1 MSDNTLLRESHFM
14 SEVRR
19 RISRAV
25 AERRRPV
32 LTEICRQAARAKAPG
47 YYVSF
52 DYARRRLREVVSDDG
67 TRLTPEASADRS
79 ERGRMMAEIAR
90 KCLRRRLRRP
100 GLSLSDA
107 LTQVLA
113 FSTASCFFMSDAYAL
128 KVYYKNIRLHRALRR
143 AAIGRRRQR
152 TLF

>member
-1 MSDNTLLRESHFM
+1 M

-19 RISRAV
+19 RIRQAV

-67 TRLTPEASADRS
+67 TRLTPRS
-79 ERGRMMAEIAR
+79 LCR
-90 KCLRRRLRRP
+90 
-100 GLSLSDA
+100 
-107 LTQVLA
+107 QVGA
-113 FSTASCFFMSDAYAL
+113 WQDD
-128 KVYYKNIRLHRALRR
+128 
-143 AAIGRRRQR
+143 G
-152 TLF
+152 